1 LRGCG
6 IRDDGGDFV
15 AGDDGAAVSDDVGA
29 EPESEIVAVGDVAAA
44 EWDSDGVARAAAGS
58 AGERRGGLVFFGF
71 GFGCAGRAPE
81 KRLRRCDLL
90 SVLKLRPP
98 KKISCIA
105 VSFGG

>member
-1 LRGCG
+1 MRGCG

-58 AGERRGGLVFFGF
+58 AGERRGGLVFLGLDLVAR
-71 GFGCAGRAPE
+71 GG
-81 KRLRRCDLL
+81 LRKN
-90 SVLKLRPP
+90 V
-98 KKISCIA
+98 
-105 VSFGG
+105 